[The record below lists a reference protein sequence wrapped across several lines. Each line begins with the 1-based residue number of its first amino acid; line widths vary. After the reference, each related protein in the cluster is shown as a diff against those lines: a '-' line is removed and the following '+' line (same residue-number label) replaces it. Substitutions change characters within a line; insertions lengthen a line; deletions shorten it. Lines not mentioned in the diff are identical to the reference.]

1 MMRKIK
7 TSIHPIR
14 HFNDKTAACDAIQFV
29 EINFKQKG
37 GTPSCTSENVQNI
50 PDSLQLII

>member
-1 MMRKIK
+1 MIRKIE
-7 TSIHPIR
+7 TSIHPIC
-14 HFNDKTAACDAIQFV
+14 HFNDKTAACDAIKFV

-50 PDSLQLII
+50 SDSLQLII